1 MCVNV
6 NAIDYVNDRTEN
18 RNIFLC
24 AMNFIIGSSVYE
36 IFRNAICAFFTP
48 ARDFQTV
55 AYI

>member
-1 MCVNV
+1 M
-6 NAIDYVNDRTEN
+6 I
-18 RNIFLC
+18 
-24 AMNFIIGSSVYE
+24 FIIGSSVYE